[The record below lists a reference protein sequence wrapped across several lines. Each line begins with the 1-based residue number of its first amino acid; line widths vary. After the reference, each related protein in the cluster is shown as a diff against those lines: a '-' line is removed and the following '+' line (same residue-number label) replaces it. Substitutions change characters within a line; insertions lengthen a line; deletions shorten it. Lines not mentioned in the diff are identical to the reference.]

1 MSNKI
6 VGRGTWQKL
15 ITSSRVCLG
24 PENHLFVTNWHAVV
38 TLPYIR
44 IVPGHTLLT
53 QPLASQVVPLTT
65 IIGGGIRLKQLKPWK
80 VPCPISYSYAVAAEI
95 PTIPALLW

>member
-1 MSNKI
+1 MAK
-6 VGRGTWQKL
+6 
-15 ITSSRVCLG
+15 
-24 PENHLFVTNWHAVV
+24 TN
-38 TLPYIR
+38 LR

-53 QPLASQVVPLTT
+53 QPVVSQVVPLTT
-65 IIGGGIRLKQLKPWK
+65 IIGSGITIKQLKPWK